1 MSNLNQPL
9 SVSRLRVTFAL
20 VAVFAF
26 CAFAATPNATAQT
39 YSVLYNF
46 GAVANDGDLPEGK
59 LAVDSNGNLYGT
71 TNAGGTGT
79 FTFGTAG
86 TIFKID
92 SAGNETILHNFV
104 GTDGASPTGGVIRD
118 PNGNLYG
125 TTQRGGDLTQCSN
138 AGCGT
143 IFQLDPSG
151 TLTTLHIFES
161 GTDGA
166 LPTGSLIS
174 VDGELYGVTEQGG
187 SGQNRGTIFKVS
199 KNGLYHI
206 IYRFSGGIV
215 GQDPKGITADSAG
228 NLYGVAY
235 LGGDEA
241 GNGLIFKLDA
251 TNHLTDVFLFPGGR
265 DGSRP
270 VGRILL
276 DANGNFH
283 GMTQDGGDLGCRDSL
298 LGCGVVYRV
307 SNTGVQSVL
316 HRFGK
321 TGVTDGEFPV
331 SSLVDA
337 GGVLYG
343 ATADGGNLCGNSGCG
358 TLFRIGKDGTYTQL
372 HDFPAFTGDAIT
384 PGELTLDS
392 AGNLYGVSESG
403 GQFGSGTVFKVTP

>member
-26 CAFAATPNATAQT
+26 CAFAATSNATAQT

-59 LAVDSNGNLYGT
+59 LAIDSDGNLYGT
-71 TNAGGTGT
+71 TNAGGVDS
-79 FTFGTAG
+79 FILGTAG
-86 TIFKID
+86 TIFKLD
-92 SAGNETILHNFV
+92 SAGNETILHNFT
-104 GTDGASPTGGVIRD
+104 GADGASPTGGVIRD
-118 PNGNLYG
+118 PDGNLYG
-125 TTQRGGDLTQCSN
+125 TTQRGGDLTQCRS

-143 IFQLDPSG
+143 IFKLDPSG
-151 TLTTLHIFES
+151 TLTTLHVFES
-161 GTDGA
+161 GTDGSF
-166 LPTGSLIS
+166 PTGGLIS
-174 VDGELYGVTEQGG
+174 FNGELYGVTEEGG
-187 SGQNRGTIFKVS
+187 SNQDCGTIFKVS
-199 KNGLYHI
+199 KNGLYHV
-206 IYRFSGGIV
+206 IYRFTGGIV
-215 GQDPKGITADSAG
+215 GQDPRGLTADTAG

-235 LGGDEA
+235 IGGDRA
-241 GNGLIFKLDA
+241 GRGLVFKLD
-251 TNHLTDVFLFPGGR
+251 TTDHLTDVFLFPGGAG
-265 DGSRP
+265 GSQP
-270 VGRILL
+270 VGRILR
-276 DANGNFH
+276 DVSGNFH
-283 GMTQDGGDLGCRDSL
+283 GMTQQGGYFKCVHSGQ
-298 LGCGVVYRV
+298 GCGVVYRV
-307 SNTGVQSVL
+307 SSTGIESVL
-316 HRFGK
+316 HTFGK
-321 TGVTDGEFPV
+321 TPTDGELPV
-331 SSLVDA
+331 TSLVDA